1 LTSLTGLFAV
11 SNQIFLKVF
20 QMLISNKS
28 ARADVARSRPDYTPQ
43 EGETV
48 GYLGYILCHPTGN
61 SSGSVVQI
69 VHDADA
75 VADTARMEALVRAAI
90 PDNEERVR
98 DELSSV
104 FGMAIL
110 DGQSRAAMA
119 CVSALHKLAGFPT
132 GMLLVFHL
140 TEEDILNPKKPIT
153 LGYSFDRTVA
163 EQGALLNTS
172 IQTIL
177 GGRMH

>member
-1 LTSLTGLFAV
+1 
-11 SNQIFLKVF
+11 
-20 QMLISNKS
+20 MLISNES
-28 ARADVARSRPDYTPQ
+28 ARADIARSRPDYAPQ

-61 SSGSVVQI
+61 TSCGVVQI

-90 PDNEERVR
+90 PDNEVLVRVK
-98 DELSSV
+98 LSSA
-104 FGMAIL
+104 FGVAL
-110 DGQSRAAMA
+110 RDGQWRAALA

-132 GMLLVFHL
+132 GMLLISHL
-140 TEEDILNPKKPIT
+140 TEDDILNPDKPFT
-153 LGYSFDRTVA
+153 LGYNFDRTVA
-163 EQGALLNTS
+163 EQEALLTTS